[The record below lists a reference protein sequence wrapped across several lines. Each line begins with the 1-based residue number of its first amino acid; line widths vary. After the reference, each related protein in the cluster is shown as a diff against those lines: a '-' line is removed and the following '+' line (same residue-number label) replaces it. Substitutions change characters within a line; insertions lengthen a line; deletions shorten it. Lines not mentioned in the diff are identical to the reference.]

1 MATES
6 SDPIVAP
13 KPDLRLERRAVRRGA
28 RIVAGVDE
36 VGRGPL
42 AGPVVVAAVILN
54 NRRIPEGLN
63 DSKVLT
69 ADAREAIYE
78 KLMRSATVSIAIA
91 PPSVIARLNILQ
103 ASLWAM
109 REALLGLTVKP
120 DHALIDGNI
129 LPKELPCFGETV
141 VGGDGRSVS
150 IAAASVIAKVTRDRM
165 CRIMHG
171 EEPQFGFD
179 GHKGYSTPEHLEALT
194 LHGPGRHHR
203 MDFAPCAI
211 AARVRLEG
219 AADAA
224 VTVAA

>member
-6 SDPIVAP
+6 SASDTAR

-28 RIVAGVDE
+28 SVIAGVDE

-54 NRRIPEGLN
+54 TRRIPSGLN
-63 DSKVLT
+63 DSKLLT

-78 KLMRSATVSIAIA
+78 KLMRSATVSIVVA
-91 PPSVIARLNILQ
+91 PPAIIARLNILQ

-109 REALLGLTVKP
+109 REALLGLSVKP
-120 DHALIDGNI
+120 DHALIDGNL
-129 LPKELPCFGETV
+129 LPKELPCFGEAV
-141 VGGDGRSVS
+141 VGGDARSVS

-165 CRIMHG
+165 CRIMHD

-179 GHKGYSTPEHLEALT
+179 GHKGYATPEHLGALAAA
-194 LHGPGRHHR
+194 GPGRHHR
-203 MDFAPCAI
+203 MAFAPCAE
-211 AARVRLEG
+211 AARLL
-219 AADAA
+219 ADADANDAA
-224 VTVAA
+224 VIAA